1 MLCRSEK
8 RSDDMKKKIWIGVLM
23 MLCVVMAVQGTIAYT
38 TKEETTRNVIT
49 SGAVVVNILQQQEGS
64 AQWQPYEAEALPVK
78 PSDTVAKRVAVEN
91 EKESAWVRAKC
102 EISAYDAQNMPME
115 IEEDA
120 LDELVI
126 LSMNT
131 EDWVCKDGW
140 WYYPTALQNGDR
152 TEMLLESIT
161 FSRTM
166 GNAFQGSTI
175 HFDVIVQAVQTANNG
190 TTIWEAAGWE

>member
-1 MLCRSEK
+1 
-8 RSDDMKKKIWIGVLM
+8 MKKKILIGVLI
-23 MLCVVMAVQGTIAYT
+23 MLCVVMATQGTIAYT
-38 TKEETTRNVIT
+38 TKEETARNVIT

-64 AQWQPYEAEALPVK
+64 DQWQPYEAEALSVK

-102 EISAYDAQNMPME
+102 VISAYDAQNIPME

-120 LDELVI
+120 LEALVI

-140 WYYPTALQNGDR
+140 WYYPTSLQKGDR